1 MRIKRQSCH
10 LYFDDY
16 TQIESLFGNSIDCII
31 LLIINIV
38 KNISQIYKKLC
49 KNQESNTNNNKS
61 SLLKSIKWNEIISRC
76 LNDSSLFSLLICMRL
91 LLSPYDI
98 NYENEIINISEVLLP
113 VSFPTKINNEINNK
127 ILLYPTPEYIFI
139 FFNFLDNFKKQQLPM
154 FHLQHHFQLVQIKI
168 FPTLYYV
175 ENQLK

>member
-10 LYFDDY
+10 LYFDDF

-154 FHLQHHFQLVQIKI
+154 FHLQHRF
-168 FPTLYYV
+168 
-175 ENQLK
+175 

>member
-10 LYFDDY
+10 LYFDDF

-154 FHLQHHFQLVQIKI
+154 FHLQHHFQLVQVKT